1 MLYVLRYTHTHT
13 HYNTQDGNNS
23 GIDGHN
29 NSAST
34 GVSDDTVLNINDNDN
49 TDSVNTKHGMKDT
62 LMAVD
67 EQYAGIDENTITK
80 ESTSKDKVT

>member
-1 MLYVLRYTHTHT
+1 MLCVLRYTHT

-29 NSAST
+29 NSVSA
-34 GVSDDTVLNINDNDN
+34 GVSDDTVLNIKDNDN
-49 TDSVNTKHGMKDT
+49 TDSINTKHGMKDT
-62 LMAVD
+62 FMAVD
-67 EQYAGIDENTITK
+67 EQSDGIDENTITK